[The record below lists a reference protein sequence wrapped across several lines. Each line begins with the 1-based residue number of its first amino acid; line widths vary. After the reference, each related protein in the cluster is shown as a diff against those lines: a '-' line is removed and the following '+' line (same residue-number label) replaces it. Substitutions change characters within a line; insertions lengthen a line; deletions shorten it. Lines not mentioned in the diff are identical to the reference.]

1 MKRHLL
7 TLMLCLLLGAPV
19 WAASELEATR
29 AKAQV
34 ARTQVRALR
43 ERQQTLRGE
52 LNGLAARIETLKAE
66 QQGKL
71 TTGPELEQ
79 ALRRSQELSGELTGL
94 AQSVVGAESE
104 AERAHLALHAALS
117 EDLKRVHAA
126 WEATSNREQR
136 TGLLSRMRQLR
147 AEREAVRAALPAS
160 RVPALGPGQASDDPE
175 DLLEQADA
183 LRDSEDKVRQRLS
196 ALKSRITE
204 VREERALERRMND
217 FLGEESMFDDQD
229 RRLRLRAVGDQR
241 FAVDASPRGG
251 GEAAPSLNNGQGD
264 APPETVSGA
273 PGVPPP
279 APADSGAPIGGT
291 PPQPTPTPT
300 PRPSPTP
307 IPDQTPTAAP
317 AAARASDRR
326 PQVDAVRAQQLA
338 AGDFDDL
345 ASLEAEAKRLE
356 SLARELES
364 RARALESKVRELE

>member
-1 MKRHLL
+1 MKRHLP

-19 WAASELEATR
+19 WAASELEAIR
-29 AKAQV
+29 SRAQV
-34 ARTQVRALR
+34 ARTQVRTLR
-43 ERQQTLRGE
+43 ERQQALRGE

-94 AQSVVGAESE
+94 AQAVAGAEGD
-104 AERAHLALHAALS
+104 AERAHLGLHAALS
-117 EDLKRVHAA
+117 EELSQVHAA
-126 WEATSNREQR
+126 WDAAPTREQR
-136 TGLLSRMRQLR
+136 TQLLARMRQLR

-160 RVPALGPGQASDDPE
+160 RVPALSRAEASDDPE

-196 ALKSRITE
+196 TLKARISE

-217 FLGEESMFDDQD
+217 FLGEESMFDEQD
-229 RRLRLRAVGDQR
+229 RRLRLRADGDQK
-241 FAVDASPRGG
+241 FAVDSTLSPRSNPPSAVDNQAD
-251 GEAAPSLNNGQGD
+251 AAPPPEAMPVTNPAPGAPPSGPAIGENNG
-264 APPETVSGA
+264 GA
-273 PGVPPP
+273 PRPP
-279 APADSGAPIGGT
+279 APT
-291 PPQPTPTPT
+291 V
-300 PRPSPTP
+300 
-307 IPDQTPTAAP
+307 P
-317 AAARASDRR
+317 AGPARASDSR
-326 PQVDAVRAQQLA
+326 PQVEASRAQQLA

-356 SLARELES
+356 SLARELDS

>member
-7 TLMLCLLLGAPV
+7 TWMLCLLLGAPV

-34 ARTQVRALR
+34 ARTQVRTLR
-43 ERQQTLRGE
+43 ERQQALRGE
-52 LNGLAARIETLKAE
+52 LNGLAERIETLKAQ

-94 AQSVVGAESE
+94 AQQVAGAEGES
-104 AERAHLALHAALS
+104 ERAHLALHAALS
-117 EDLKRVHAA
+117 EDLSRVHTAWDAA
-126 WEATSNREQR
+126 QGREER
-136 TGLLSRMRQLR
+136 ARLLTRMRELR

-160 RVPALGPGQASDDPE
+160 RMPALSRTEASDDPE

-183 LRDSEDKVRQRLS
+183 LRDTEDKVRQRLG
-196 ALKSRITE
+196 ALKARITE

-229 RRLRLRAVGDQR
+229 RRLRLRAVGEQR
-241 FAVDASPRGG
+241 FAVDSSTAPRTGVPVLNDGPSAGG
-251 GEAAPSLNNGQGD
+251 GVSRPPGT
-264 APPETVSGA
+264 PETVDPPDI
-273 PGVPPP
+273 PGLP
-279 APADSGAPIGGT
+279 DDGTTTGGGGGT
-291 PPQPTPTPT
+291 NTPLPQPLTT
-300 PRPSPTP
+300 
-307 IPDQTPTAAP
+307 
-317 AAARASDRR
+317 ARASDRR
-326 PQVDAVRAQQLA
+326 PQVGATRAQQLA

-364 RARALESKVRELE
+364 RAKALEGKVRELE

>member
-1 MKRHLL
+1 
-7 TLMLCLLLGAPV
+7 V

-29 AKAQV
+29 ARAQV
-34 ARTQVRALR
+34 ARTQVRTLR

-94 AQSVVGAESE
+94 AQQVAGAEGE

-117 EDLKRVHAA
+117 EDLSRVHAA
-126 WEATSNREQR
+126 WDAATQREER
-136 TGLLSRMRQLR
+136 ARLLTRMRELR

-160 RVPALGPGQASDDPE
+160 RVPALSRTEASDDPE

-196 ALKSRITE
+196 TLKSRITE
-204 VREERALERRMND
+204 VREERALERRMHD

-229 RRLRLRAVGDQR
+229 RRLRLRVTGDQK
-241 FAVDASPRGG
+241 FAVDSSASPRGEG
-251 GEAAPSLNNGQGD
+251 TITTDSPNSGD
-264 APPETVSGA
+264 ASRPPEA
-273 PGVPPP
+273 PEVMNPTPGMPPP
-279 APADSGAPIGGT
+279 GSPDDGELAGG
-291 PPQPTPTPT
+291 PQPTPLAT
-300 PRPSPTP
+300 
-307 IPDQTPTAAP
+307 
-317 AAARASDRR
+317 ARASDRR
-326 PQVDAVRAQQLA
+326 PQVEALRAQQLA

-356 SLARELES
+356 ALARELDA
-364 RARALESKVRELE
+364 RAKALESKVRELE

>member
-1 MKRHLL
+1 MKRLL
-7 TLMLCLLLGAPV
+7 PTLLLCLLLGAPV

-29 AKAQV
+29 ARAQV
-34 ARTQVRALR
+34 ARAQVRTLR
-43 ERQQTLRGE
+43 ERQQALRGE
-52 LNGLAARIETLKAE
+52 LNGLAARIETLKAA

-94 AQSVVGAESE
+94 AQQVAGAEGE
-104 AERAHLALHAALS
+104 AEKAHLALHASLS
-117 EDLKRVHAA
+117 EDLTRVHAA
-126 WEATSNREQR
+126 WDAAAQREER
-136 TGLLSRMRQLR
+136 ARLLTRMRELR

-160 RVPALGPGQASDDPE
+160 RMPALSHTEASDDPE

-229 RRLRLRAVGDQR
+229 RRLRLRVSGDQK
-241 FAVDASPRGG
+241 FAVDSSASPRNEGVTMTDS
-251 GEAAPSLNNGQGD
+251 PSPGD
-264 APPETVSGA
+264 ASPPPGSPETVD
-273 PGVPPP
+273 PPP
-279 APADSGAPIGGT
+279 EMPRDNPDDGDTAGGIQ
-291 PPQPTPTPT
+291 PPPV
-300 PRPSPTP
+300 
-307 IPDQTPTAAP
+307 
-317 AAARASDRR
+317 RASDRR
-326 PQVDAVRAQQLA
+326 PQVEALRAQQLA

-356 SLARELES
+356 ALARELES
-364 RARALESKVRELE
+364 RAKALESKVRELE

>member
-43 ERQQTLRGE
+43 ERQQMLRGE
-52 LNGLAARIETLKAE
+52 LNGLAARIETLKAQ

-94 AQSVVGAESE
+94 AQSVVGAEGE

-117 EDLKRVHAA
+117 EDLKQVHAA

-136 TGLLSRMRQLR
+136 TQLLSRMRQLR

-251 GEAAPSLNNGQGD
+251 VEASPSLDNSQGD
-264 APPETVSGA
+264 APPPPETVHGA
-273 PGVPPP
+273 PGVPLP
-279 APADSGAPIGGT
+279 APADSGAPVGGGT

-300 PRPSPTP
+300 PTP
-307 IPDQTPTAAP
+307 IPDRTPTAAP

-364 RARALESKVRELE
+364 RAKALESKVRELE